1 MPTFWGAVAVLE
13 LACKLQVIATISDE
27 ASPSQKFSR
36 MNEQMS
42 NTDDTS
48 FVCRTVSLYSP
59 GRDTLWFFLLTH
71 LI

>member
-42 NTDDTS
+42 DTDDTS
-48 FVCRTVSLYSP
+48 FVCRTVGLYSP
-59 GRDTLWFFLLTH
+59 GRDTLWFFC
-71 LI
+71 